1 MPAHRH
7 GQPAQRPPGSA
18 GTSDIRNWRAPSGI
32 SGSRS
37 TTGWRSPSRRRC
49 KFAGRDR
56 RIRRSLTG
64 QQRCYARI
72 PESSRSAALSTLS
85 RRWRL
90 KKQTFARHLELRSGR
105 PETANRVFGS
115 YVRHHDRD
123 WRTEASFAV
132 RRTPSRAQIL
142 GIPLVARALHRLLE
156 HIAQPIPRRIFTIRG
171 VLIPC

>member
-1 MPAHRH
+1 VN
-7 GQPAQRPPGSA
+7 
-18 GTSDIRNWRAPSGI
+18 D
-32 SGSRS
+32 
-37 TTGWRSPSRRRC
+37 
-49 KFAGRDR
+49 
-56 RIRRSLTG
+56 
-64 QQRCYARI
+64 
-72 PESSRSAALSTLS
+72 PEQT
-85 RRWRL
+85 WRL

-156 HIAQPIPRRIFTIRG
+156 HIAQPMPRRIFTIRG
-171 VLIPC
+171 VLIPY

>member
-1 MPAHRH
+1 ML
-7 GQPAQRPPGSA
+7 Q
-18 GTSDIRNWRAPSGI
+18 TN
-32 SGSRS
+32 
-37 TTGWRSPSRRRC
+37 
-49 KFAGRDR
+49 GRF
-56 RIRRSLTG
+56 T
-64 QQRCYARI
+64 
-72 PESSRSAALSTLS
+72 TLS

-132 RRTPSRAQIL
+132 RHTPSRAQIL

-156 HIAQPIPRRIFTIRG
+156 HIAQPMPRRIFTIRG
-171 VLIPC
+171 VLIPY

>member
-1 MPAHRH
+1 MRSNFAAVPAPLR
-7 GQPAQRPPGSA
+7 Q
-18 GTSDIRNWRAPSGI
+18 TSF
-32 SGSRS
+32 S
-37 TTGWRSPSRRRC
+37 T
-49 KFAGRDR
+49 
-56 RIRRSLTG
+56 
-64 QQRCYARI
+64 
-72 PESSRSAALSTLS
+72 LSTLS

-142 GIPLVARALHRLLE
+142 GIPLVAGALHRLLE
-156 HIAQPIPRRIFTIRG
+156 HIAQPMPRRIFTIRG
-171 VLIPC
+171 VLIPY